1 MINGSVFSGSG
12 REVKMD
18 ISNLSSLY
26 STQAKNAEA
35 GALSDSLKNKD
46 YSRATDE
53 ELMDACKKFESYFV
67 EQMYKEMLKTVPESE
82 FSLASNA
89 TMLDFFKEKYVTQ
102 IAEDTSER
110 GDLGL
115 AKMLYEQM
123 KRN

>member
-1 MINGSVFSGSG
+1 
-12 REVKMD
+12 MD

-46 YSRATDE
+46 YSQATDE

>member
-1 MINGSVFSGSG
+1 
-12 REVKMD
+12 MD

-26 STQAKNAEA
+26 SAQAKNAEA

-46 YSRATDE
+46 YSQATDE

-82 FSLASNA
+82 FSSASNS

-123 KRN
+123 KRS